1 MIPGSDR
8 PLYWLSHKTSHI
20 NQDRNHQHIMTQFH
34 PRVSTI
40 PVIVLLLGFLT
51 SAACFTFPVYPKATR
66 ISTSTGALFESI
78 SGSIDEAQRLK
89 DAAAKLRAEIA
100 AMEGKSLEQV
110 ETEAFQKKEMEK
122 QRRKEQDQLTME
134 RRAQA
139 TEERKTDGSF
149 LDVPNTFDDMIRQAS
164 RAVERAFR
172 DGKTRQTVRFNLIA
186 EHQSAVEENEWPG
199 GSKQIYRE
207 AGLPLTNALLREIR
221 APTKNVD
228 SYVGERSL
236 APEIKSQDIWDFDG
250 SALHTAEAKEGA
262 SADIQALVFANTDTK
277 YLEDI
282 AKISEAM
289 GPRLFLLINP
299 FWRNIESW
307 SFNLL
312 APGAKKKAQSVIF
325 DQGYDETYSLMV
337 FSVRGEKCAAIKAY
351 PYDWQLFAFR
361 EDDNNNAIETTI
373 RLGSCTGEPTS
384 ALITELLNSRSEF
397 KETKTMRQLKK
408 F

>member
-1 MIPGSDR
+1 MMTPFHSR
-8 PLYWLSHKTSHI
+8 LST
-20 NQDRNHQHIMTQFH
+20 TL
-34 PRVSTI
+34 
-40 PVIVLLLGFLT
+40 VIVLLLVTLT
-51 SAACFTFPVYPKATR
+51 CTASFVFPSYHKVTR
-66 ISTSTGALFESI
+66 ISTTRSTLFESLT
-78 SGSIDEAQRLK
+78 GSIGEAQRLK

-100 AMEGKSLEQV
+100 AMEGKSVEQV
-110 ETEAFQKKEMEK
+110 EMEALQKKETEK

-139 TEERKTDGSF
+139 VEERKHDGSF

-172 DGKTRQTVRFNLIA
+172 DGKTRQTVRFNLIG
-186 EHQSAVEENEWPG
+186 EQQSAVEENEWPG
-199 GSKQIYRE
+199 GAKQIYRE
-207 AGLPLTNALLREIR
+207 AGSPLTNALLRDIR
-221 APTKNVD
+221 APTKRVD

-277 YLEDI
+277 YLADI

-299 FWRNIESW
+299 FWRNIDSW

-361 EDDNNNAIETTI
+361 EDDNNNAMETII

-384 ALITELLNSRSEF
+384 ALITELLNARSEF
-397 KETKTMRQLKK
+397 KETKTMRQMKK